1 MLSRKSR
8 NHNEVHTKRA
18 PLTDSLAKVGWIHH
32 FSRSSMKGNIYR
44 EPPGNLEVPRFP
56 GEVCPT
62 KCGEVEKSDVFS
74 EGDLGF
80 EKAEPLP

>member
-1 MLSRKSR
+1 
-8 NHNEVHTKRA
+8 
-18 PLTDSLAKVGWIHH
+18 
-32 FSRSSMKGNIYR
+32 MKGNIYR